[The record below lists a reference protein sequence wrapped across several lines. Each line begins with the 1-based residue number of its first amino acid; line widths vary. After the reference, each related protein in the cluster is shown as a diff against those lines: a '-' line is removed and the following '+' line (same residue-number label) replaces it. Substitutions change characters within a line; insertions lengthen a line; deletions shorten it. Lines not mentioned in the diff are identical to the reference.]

1 MTYGI
6 IQTALT
12 NRLPLELGYRESSI
26 GEVGDLGEGSARNED
41 RHLQQ
46 QGEQRSTELD
56 WLLRLTWQGLVKS

>member
-12 NRLPLELGYRESSI
+12 NRLSLELGYRESSI
-26 GEVGDLGEGSARNED
+26 GKVGDICEGSARNED
-41 RHLQQ
+41 KRFQQ

-56 WLLRLTWQGLVKS
+56 WLLRLTW